1 MKIFTLT
8 TTLLLSMSASMSVLA
23 DSDVYD
29 LLSGKNVYARVK
41 KDSIEANE
49 DVFLKYEKQK
59 SRKVIA
65 GCIRSGVTYSVQAQW
80 DLKISSKRDA
90 ENAAQKLCTESGAF
104 GGVLL
109 GYKVKTEIRF

>member
-1 MKIFTLT
+1 
-8 TTLLLSMSASMSVLA
+8 MSVIA

-41 KDSIEANE
+41 KDSVEE
-49 DVFLKYEKQK
+49 SKDVFLKYEKQK

-65 GCIRSGVTYSVQAQW
+65 GCVRSGVTYSVQAQW

-90 ENAAQKLCTESGAF
+90 EDAAQNLCTDSGAF
-104 GGVLL
+104 GGFLL
-109 GYKVKTEIRF
+109 GYKVKKEIRF